1 MQPLTQLDAPGVP
14 LPAEDIDTDQI
25 LPARFMHARRVD
37 YGKYFFHDARA
48 DAGFILNQGGYAG
61 AQVLVVGPNFGCGS
75 SREQAV
81 HTLADFGIRAI
92 VGTTFGDIFFTNC
105 LKNGV
110 LPIRVDTGFVGRLLA
125 SVADCPG
132 AHVRIDLINQV
143 IAAPDGEQV
152 FFDIDAFQKE
162 ALVEGL
168 DEIDMTLRY
177 AADIDAYERANGI
190 R

>member
-1 MQPLTQLDAPGVP
+1 MQPLTQLDARGVP

-25 LPARFMHARRVD
+25 LPARFMHARRID

-48 DAGFILNQGGYAG
+48 DASFILNQPGYVG

-110 LPIRVDTGFVGRLLA
+110 LPIRADANFVGRLLS
-125 SVADCPG
+125 SVANRPEG
-132 AHVRIDLINQV
+132 HLQIDLIKQV
-143 IAAPDGEQV
+143 VAAPDGDHVSFE
-152 FFDIDAFQKE
+152 IDAFQKE
-162 ALVEGL
+162 ALVGGL
-168 DEIDMTLRY
+168 DEINMTLRY
-177 AADIDAYERANGI
+177 VADIDAYERANGI

>member
-37 YGKYFFHDARA
+37 YGKY
-48 DAGFILNQGGYAG
+48 
-61 AQVLVVGPNFGCGS
+61 FGCGS

-110 LPIRVDTGFVGRLLA
+110 LPIRVDAGFVDRLLA

-132 AHVRIDLINQV
+132 AHVRIDLIHQV
-143 IAAPDGEQV
+143 IASPDGEQAS
-152 FFDIDAFQKE
+152 FDIDAFHKE

-177 AADIDAYERANGI
+177 TADIDAYERANGI